1 VEINFKALLRISP
14 LLFISVANAQDN
26 YFYQNN
32 KKVTLTPAPPLT
44 RSLISTSQEK
54 TVNYYHTDQGYQVG
68 VYNKLL
74 VKFKPSDDLDPYL
87 LLSPYD
93 IEIDKQ
99 LGELLYLLIVP
110 SNDLAIDIANRL
122 SEQDFIEY
130 AHPDFIKQLRRR

>member
-1 VEINFKALLRISP
+1 MEINFKALLRISP
-14 LLFISVANAQDN
+14 LLFISVASAQDN

-32 KKVTLTPAPPLT
+32 EKVTLSPVPPLT
-44 RSLISTSQEK
+44 RSLLSTSQEN
-54 TVNYYHTDQGYQVG
+54 TVDYYHTGQGHQVG

-93 IEIDKQ
+93 IKIEKQ
-99 LGELLYLLIVP
+99 LGDLLYLLIVP

-122 SEQDFIEY
+122 SEQGFIEY

>member
-1 VEINFKALLRISP
+1 MEINFKALLPICP
-14 LLFISVANAQDN
+14 LLFFSVANAQDN

-32 KKVTLTPAPPLT
+32 TKVTLTPVPPLT

-99 LGELLYLLIVP
+99 LGHLLYLLIVP

-130 AHPDFIKQLRRR
+130 AHPDFIKQLRTR

>member
-1 VEINFKALLRISP
+1 MI
-14 LLFISVANAQDN
+14 FISVANAQD
-26 YFYQNN
+26 YFIYQNN
-32 KKVTLTPAPPLT
+32 EKVTLSPVPPLT
-44 RSLISTSQEK
+44 RSLLSTSQEN
-54 TVNYYHTDQGYQVG
+54 TVDYYHTSQGHQVG

-74 VKFKPSDDLDPYL
+74 VKFKPSDELDPYL

-122 SEQDFIEY
+122 SEQNFIEY
-130 AHPDFIKQLRRR
+130 AHPDFIKQLRAR